1 MMGVDPIFDIARSIS
16 QLESYVICLSQ
27 LFLITVVFY
36 SAYIDLIWIL
46 IESFEFDRLIKSL
59 SSPIIINS
67 T

>member
-1 MMGVDPIFDIARSIS
+1 MGVDPIFDIARSIS